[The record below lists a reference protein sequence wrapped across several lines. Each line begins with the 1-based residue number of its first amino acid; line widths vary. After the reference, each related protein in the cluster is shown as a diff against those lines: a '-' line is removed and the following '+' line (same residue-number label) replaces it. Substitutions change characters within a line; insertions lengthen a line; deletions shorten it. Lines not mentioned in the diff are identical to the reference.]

1 MEIFMYF
8 LKILKNNCLSFLGN
22 YDQILQF
29 SIVLLDERRN
39 LIPEYFLSDVSDSL
53 EDKSTLVEQK
63 GAAVRICGL
72 FNGVFMEDDVNGCV
86 IDSPFAR
93 EANNLLVSVDFH

>member
-1 MEIFMYF
+1 MYF
-8 LKILKNNCLSFLGN
+8 LKILKNDYLSFLGN

-29 SIVLLDERRN
+29 PIVLLDERRN
-39 LIPEYFLSDVSDSL
+39 LIPEYFISDVSDGL
-53 EDKSTLVEQK
+53 EDKAILIDEKS
-63 GAAVRICGL
+63 AAVHICRL